1 MGPSGPERTDM
12 AEYIN
17 ETVKI
22 IEQRTSCRSFIP
34 DSLTEEE
41 REIITSAAL
50 RAPNGGKMS
59 KFALIDVRDPE
70 LKKKV
75 AKWCDNQK
83 FIEDAPGVY
92 VVLSDF
98 SRWFRLFRKHV
109 KSMGAPINYPREDE
123 ILLCEIDAVLAAE
136 NMVIAAQS
144 MGISSCFIADIITN
158 YKEVKET
165 LKLPKYVMPIT
176 LLIMGRPKN
185 LSGERTARI
194 AAPVV
199 FTDCYKEIPDG
210 ELDHMVAPL
219 IPKDIEGKPVMSED
233 EFIKRYY
240 IRRLGSWLSFDRAIN
255 VKEMFADWLSSP
267 YEE

>member
-1 MGPSGPERTDM
+1 M

-17 ETVKI
+17 ETIKA
-22 IEQRTSCRSFIP
+22 IEERTSCRSYIP
-34 DSLTEEE
+34 DSVTEEE
-41 REIITSAAL
+41 RDIITSAAL

-59 KFALIDVRDPE
+59 KFSLIDVRDPE

-75 AKWCDNQK
+75 AKWCDNQP
-83 FIEDAPGVY
+83 FVAEAPCVY
-92 VVLSDF
+92 IVLADF
-98 SRWFRLFRKHV
+98 SRWFRLFRNHV
-109 KSMGAPINYPREDE
+109 KSMGAPINFPREDE
-123 ILLCEIDAVLAAE
+123 ILLCEVDAVLSAE
-136 NMVIAAQS
+136 NMVIAGQS

-158 YKEVKET
+158 YREVKET
-165 LKLPKYVMPIT
+165 FKLPKYVMPIT
-176 LLIMGRPKN
+176 LLIMGRAKVQPKQR
-185 LSGERTARI
+185 SARI

-199 FTDCYKEIPDG
+199 YRDCYQEIPDE

-219 IPKDIEGKPVMSED
+219 IPTDKDGNPVMSED

-240 IRRLGSWLSFDRAIN
+240 IRRLGSWLSFDRAFN